1 MSAIDSKG
9 QITSAAWFSR
19 ALGYEYSLLANFTCS
34 TRVRVKNLMKP
45 DILKIQNKHFYSP
58 YSNETFYIKALEY
71 KEYFTH
77 INLWRILK
85 SLDAF
90 RRYSTFS
97 PYENTECLAKR
108 WVNIRLFRFVYLFWR
123 HWTPRWKGYFVRISM
138 VFFFKGG
145 WIHAEIFTL

>member
-1 MSAIDSKG
+1 MRNSATNFENWRRKISYQTRNFRNGTRKISGNIDLGCAICKLSSLEHACASK
-9 QITSAAWFSR
+9 
-19 ALGYEYSLLANFTCS
+19 N
-34 TRVRVKNLMKP
+34 P

-85 SLDAF
+85 NLDAF

-108 WVNIRLFRFVYLFWR
+108 
-123 HWTPRWKGYFVRISM
+123 
-138 VFFFKGG
+138 
-145 WIHAEIFTL
+145 